1 MEGRE
6 VHCNI
11 IKNGFDLDSGEI
23 FNSELVFGEM
33 VVRNIV
39 SWTALIAGYVQNG
52 FFKKGLGVFREMVA
66 LGTQPNAIT
75 LMSILPACAG
85 LEFLN
90 LGKLVHGCA
99 VKLGVD
105 SDISLINTLITLYGK
120 CGIID
125 TARSL
130 FDQML
135 VQSLVS
141 WNAMIAA
148 YEQTNADR
156 YAIKL
161 FRRMLIEKV
170 EFDYITMVS
179 VISAC
184 ANLGA
189 LNIGKWIHKLVRN
202 KGLETNV
209 SITNALIDMY
219 AKCGNID
226 LARDAFDR
234 GMCISWAWGQ
244 CFDAFTKMK
253 EEGIRPNSFTFISV
267 LTACR
272 HSELANLVEAYEFI
286 ENMPSGPDIGVWGAF
301 LVLVESMLEPQTVSF
316 YVLMTNIYVEAG
328 RWEDVARLRKLME
341 ERELKK
347 ILGHSLVLC
356 PGSSLGLSYW
366 SSLSNSNSFLPFA
379 NSRVQNENANV
390 SFNLR
395 SRGRSR
401 LTLASVVF
409 EYFASIRTPSGEV
422 LMTPGDL
429 MCVVVPVFPPSE
441 SNRIGEGYL
450 KGEWIHSELHC
461 APSIFFMLF
470 DTDNDG
476 LISFAEEIDKDE
488 FKKVMT
494 LMRSH
499 NRQGAR
505 HRDGLRIGLKVS
517 GSVED
522 GGLLEYFFGKDGKQ
536 CLEHG
541 KFVQFLRDLHDEILW
556 LEFAH
561 YDYKSQGTISA
572 KDFALSRVASAD
584 MRHVNKFLD
593 RVEELNDE
601 PNLKDI
607 RITFEEFKNLAE
619 LRKRLCPLSLA
630 IFSHGKVN
638 GLLTK
643 PDFQRATYHIIK
655 MDPKKGPIGC
665 TAVAAVQPR
674 KQPPQFH

>member
-1 MEGRE
+1 MLSYSQMGPTKTSSYPRNSSPYLALFDDLMPERDLFLWNTMIRGYADLGPCQEAIVLYRDMHRIGLLPDSYTFPSVVRSCAVLSALMEGRE
-6 VHCNI
+6 FINYNVLAEW
-11 IKNGFDLDSGEI
+11 GD

-52 FFKKGLGVFREMVA
+52 FFEKGLGIFREMVA

-75 LMSILPACAG
+75 LVNILPACAG

-90 LGKLVHGCA
+90 MGKLVHGCA

-105 SDISLINTLITLYGK
+105 SDISLINTLIALYGK
-120 CGIID
+120 CGIVD

-130 FDQML
+130 FDQMP
-135 VQSLVS
+135 VRSLVS

-148 YEQTNADR
+148 YEQTNVDR

-189 LNIGKWIHKLVRN
+189 LNTGKWIYKLVRN
-202 KGLETNV
+202 KDLETNNLV
-209 SITNALIDMY
+209 
-219 AKCGNID
+219 
-226 LARDAFDR
+226 RDAFDKLPHR
-234 GMCISWAWGQ
+234 SVVSWTSIIGACASHGHG
-244 CFDAFTKMK
+244 DNALTLFTKMK
-253 EEGIRPNSFTFISV
+253 QEGIRPNSFTFISV

-272 HSELANLVEAYEFI
+272 HLGLIEEGKKHFESMTKDYSIRPAVEHCACMVDLLGRAGQLVEAYEFI
-286 ENMPSGPDIGVWGAF
+286 ESMPSGPDIGVWGA
-301 LVLVESMLEPQTVSF
+301 L
-316 YVLMTNIYVEAG
+316 
-328 RWEDVARLRKLME
+328 
-341 ERELKK
+341 
-347 ILGHSLVLC
+347 LGACRIHD
-356 PGSSLGLSYW
+356 
-366 SSLSNSNSFLPFA
+366 
-379 NSRVQNENANV
+379 
-390 SFNLR
+390 
-395 SRGRSR
+395 
-401 LTLASVVF
+401 VF

-429 MCVVVPVFPPSE
+429 MQ
-441 SNRIGEGYL
+441 
-450 KGEWIHSELHC
+450 
-461 APSIFFMLF
+461 
-470 DTDNDG
+470 
-476 LISFAEEIDKDE
+476 EIDKDE

-494 LMRSH
+494 LMQTH

-517 GSVED
+517 SSVED
-522 GGLLEYFFGKDGKQ
+522 GGLLEHFFGKDGKQ

-541 KFVQFLRDLHDEILW
+541 KFVQFLRDLHDEILR

-572 KDFALSRVASAD
+572 KDFVLSMIASAD
-584 MRHVNKFLD
+584 MQHVNKFLD
-593 RVEELNDE
+593 RFEGLNDE

-607 RITFEEFKNLAE
+607 CITFEEFKNLAE

-638 GLLTK
+638 GLLAK
-643 PDFQRATYHIIK
+643 PNFQRAAYHENFQQLSSHFFSLSNK
-655 MDPKKGPIGC
+655 SC
-665 TAVAAVQPR
+665 SS
-674 KQPPQFH
+674 

>member
-1 MEGRE
+1 
-6 VHCNI
+6 
-11 IKNGFDLDSGEI
+11 
-23 FNSELVFGEM
+23 M

-39 SWTALIAGYVQNG
+39 SWTALIAVYVQNG
-52 FFKKGLGVFREMVA
+52 FFEKGLGIFREMVA

-75 LMSILPACAG
+75 LVNILPAYAS

-90 LGKLVHGCA
+90 MGKLVHGCA

-105 SDISLINTLITLYGK
+105 SDISLINTLIALYGK
-120 CGIID
+120 CGIVD
-125 TARSL
+125 TTRSL
-130 FDQML
+130 FDQMP
-135 VQSLVS
+135 VRSLVS

-148 YEQTNADR
+148 YEQTNVDR

-189 LNIGKWIHKLVRN
+189 LNTGKWIHKLVRS
-202 KGLETNV
+202 KDLETNV
-209 SITNALIDMY
+209 SITNALIDMC

-226 LARDAFDR
+226 LVRDAFDKLPHR
-234 GMCISWAWGQ
+234 SVVSWTSIIGACASHGHG
-244 CFDAFTKMK
+244 DNALTLFTKMK

-272 HSELANLVEAYEFI
+272 HSGLIEEGKKHFESMTKDYSIRPAVEHCACMVDLLGRASQLVEAYEFI
-286 ENMPSGPDIGVWGAF
+286 ENMLSGPDIDVWGA
-301 LVLVESMLEPQTVSF
+301 LLGACR
-316 YVLMTNIYVEAG
+316 IH
-328 RWEDVARLRKLME
+328 DVARLRKLME
-341 ERELKK
+341 ERKLKK
-347 ILGHSLVLC
+347 IPCHSL
-356 PGSSLGLSYW
+356 
-366 SSLSNSNSFLPFA
+366 
-379 NSRVQNENANV
+379 
-390 SFNLR
+390 
-395 SRGRSR
+395 
-401 LTLASVVF
+401 VF

-422 LMTPGDL
+422 LMTPADL
-429 MCVVVPVFPPSE
+429 MRAVVPVFPPSE
-441 SNRIGEGYL
+441 SNCIREGYL
-450 KGEWIHSELHC
+450 KGKWIPSELHC

-476 LISFAEEIDKDE
+476 LISFAEYVFLVTLLSIPESSFSVA
-488 FKKVMT
+488 FKMFDLDNNGKVMT
-494 LMRSH
+494 LMRTH

-522 GGLLEYFFGKDGKQ
+522 GDLLEYFFGKDGKQ

-541 KFVQFLRDLHDEILW
+541 KFVQFLRDLHDEILR

-561 YDYKSQGTISA
+561 YDYKSQGTIFA
-572 KDFALSRVASAD
+572 KDFALSMVTSAD

-593 RVEELNDE
+593 HVEELNDE

-619 LRKRLCPLSLA
+619 LRKR
-630 IFSHGKVN
+630 
-638 GLLTK
+638 
-643 PDFQRATYHIIK
+643 
-655 MDPKKGPIGC
+655 
-665 TAVAAVQPR
+665 
-674 KQPPQFH
+674 